1 MKLLFGCGA
10 VALCA
15 TALVLADDKK
25 EALRSGPQV
34 GDLLP
39 GTFEVRNCNGP
50 DAGDTNCL
58 V

>member
-1 MKLLFGCGA
+1 MSASGA
-10 VALCA
+10 
-15 TALVLADDKK
+15 DK
-25 EALRSGPQV
+25 EEPLRSGPQV
-34 GDLLP
+34 GKTLP

>member
-1 MKLLFGCGA
+1 MKPSLGYLAVVLL
-10 VALCA
+10 A
-15 TALVLADDKK
+15 TTLAAADG

-34 GDLLP
+34 GAKIP
-39 GTFEVRNCNGP
+39 GAFEVRNCNGP